1 MPARVPKIKKYVDVL
16 AKWSQDGTVVPLMIF
31 WDDGRS
37 FSVKNVVGPPVD
49 LLRSTGADVVSYEV
63 NVAGKT
69 TRLYMERLG
78 PRSEKLARWYVLM
91 PHNVEPWRFSG
102 DAFDSPLGR
111 KLRKDK

>member
-16 AKWSQDGTVVPLMIF
+16 AKWNQDGSVVPLMIF

-37 FSVKNVVGPPVD
+37 LSVKNVVNPPVD

-63 NVAGKT
+63 NVASKT
-69 TRLYMERLG
+69 TCLYMERLG

-91 PHNVEPWRFSG
+91 PHDVEPWRFSG
-102 DAFDSPLGR
+102 DAFDSPWGR
-111 KLRKDK
+111 KLRTGK